1 MLSSGTKRKLGEV
14 PSTKPQ
20 PLVSADKVSLA
31 ISTAKEQIVRSKGEP
46 NSGFEPPPKKQAPN
60 EIIIVKPTSKATG
73 SGGAQKSLYSVAANL
88 SSLKSAS
95 WKPPAPQSSKKPK
108 PPTPAPKPLSPPNPE
123 CSFIDE
129 VINEADDL
137 LQAAREAQSL
147 GRLRSASSYLLLA
160 HARLVGLGRRF
171 DRSRCL
177 EDEMLPNPEG
187 KNGGDSNSTTVILPP
202 MPVAQNALSD
212 VSLMEH
218 LARSAMELHHKRTGR
233 GMQHDAQMEKQ
244 ANNLVPIKKAERP
257 KEEED
262 ETPTKRK
269 GGRGKK
275 PPTLVMHTLLGAELD
290 AKKLMKIHPE

>member
-1 MLSSGTKRKLGEV
+1 
-14 PSTKPQ
+14 
-20 PLVSADKVSLA
+20 
-31 ISTAKEQIVRSKGEP
+31 
-46 NSGFEPPPKKQAPN
+46 
-60 EIIIVKPTSKATG
+60 
-73 SGGAQKSLYSVAANL
+73 
-88 SSLKSAS
+88 
-95 WKPPAPQSSKKPK
+95 
-108 PPTPAPKPLSPPNPE
+108 
-123 CSFIDE
+123 
-129 VINEADDL
+129 
-137 LQAAREAQSL
+137 
-147 GRLRSASSYLLLA
+147 
-160 HARLVGLGRRF
+160 
-171 DRSRCL
+171 
-177 EDEMLPNPEG
+177 MLPNPEG